1 MLVITLFIQE
11 FFKEPPIDSGSCTH
25 GISSRGYHLW
35 FLSID
40 STAAAHIVMC
50 QAGSVPDAAVSK
62 IYTQTSG
69 TAVPLIY
76 CLLSASD
83 MALLLMADVAL
94 LSPFVPCLF
103 LLLFPL
109 HCLFHD
115 TLSCRILIL
124 PFCQPIDYCPPLCF
138 ISYSYNSWVLHM
150 ISNWKHLLLELS
162 Q

>member
-1 MLVITLFIQE
+1 MITLLIQG
-11 FFKEPPIDSGSCTH
+11 FFKEPPIDSGRCTH
-25 GISSRGYHLW
+25 GISSRGNHFW
-35 FLSID
+35 FLSVA

-69 TAVPLIY
+69 TAVPTINY
-76 CLLSASD
+76 FLSVSD
-83 MALLLMADVAL
+83 MALLLMANVAL

-103 LLLFPL
+103 LFLFPL

-124 PFCQPIDYCPPLCF
+124 PFCQPIDYYLPSCF

-150 ISNWKHLLLELS
+150 IFNWKYLLLKLS